1 MFKPRK
7 GVYLMMNLTVRSC
20 KTLTILLLTIL
31 VAAGMLMADTAGAA
45 SDTTVGK
52 PGNFKAFKYGLN
64 YKAKLTWTGAEN
76 ATGYQIY
83 RATKKNGK
91 YSRIATLKKGARV
104 YIDKKLK
111 KKTNLF
117 YKIRAVGKINGK
129 TKYSGYAP
137 VKKVCVKYVISGS
150 SKITAKKL
158 VSYFKKFGKKYPK
171 HYKKTDAPTIT
182 KFCEMYV
189 EEAKAEGI
197 KPEVAFAQAMLE
209 TGWLRYG
216 GDVKIGQHNFAG
228 LGATGG
234 GKKGNSFKKVRTGIR
249 AQVQHLKAYA
259 NKKKLNKKKVD
270 KRFSYVKRGVS
281 PYVEWL
287 GIPDNP
293 KRQGWAASQGYG
305 YNLVKMISKI

>member
-1 MFKPRK
+1 MEKNIK
-7 GVYLMMNLTVRSC
+7 KAS
-20 KTLTILLLTIL
+20 KTLTLLLLTL
-31 VAAGMLMADTAGAA
+31 VLAISFTFVDTADAA
-45 SDTTVGK
+45 TTATVGK
-52 PGNFKAFKYGLN
+52 PGNFKARKYGLN
-64 YKAKLTWTGAEN
+64 YKAKLTWTGVEK
-76 ATGYQIY
+76 ATAFRIY

-91 YSRIATLKKGARV
+91 YKRIATLKSGARV

-111 KKTNLF
+111 KKTNLY
-117 YKIRAVGKINGK
+117 YKIRAVGQVDGK
-129 TKYSGYAP
+129 TKLSAASP

-150 SKITAKKL
+150 SKITAKRLENYYIK
-158 VSYFKKFGKKYPK
+158 SGNAYPK
-171 HYKKTDAPTIT
+171 HYKKTDAPTLT
-182 KFCEMYV
+182 KFCEIYV
-189 EEAKAEGI
+189 EESKDEGI

-216 GDVKIGQHNFAG
+216 GDVKISQHNFAG

-249 AQVQHLKAYA
+249 AQIQHLKAYA

-270 KRFSYVKRGVS
+270 DRFSYVKRGVS

-293 KRQGWAASQGYG
+293 KRQGWAASGGYG